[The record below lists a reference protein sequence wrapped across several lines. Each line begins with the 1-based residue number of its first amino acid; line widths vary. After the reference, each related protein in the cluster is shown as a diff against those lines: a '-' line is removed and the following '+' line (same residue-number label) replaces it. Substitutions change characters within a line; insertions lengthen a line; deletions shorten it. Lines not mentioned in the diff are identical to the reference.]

1 MPSARSTLLSVISSP
16 SPSDEPPRDYTLLVN
31 ARLLDDG
38 VGRYLGIRYARREA
52 FDGARERTREER
64 EENNLSVDCYC
75 LGASGRLSLAAILT
89 RSAREPAFIFR
100 ITLPRCV
107 FTVISLV
114 PSSAPT
120 CLFKKPE
127 TTNAMSSRSRRV
139 SEAYPLRSACI
150 SASLPSA
157 ARLHSMA
164 CRMAFTNTS
173 SPNGF
178 VKNSTAPAFMAWTVI
193 GTSPLPVMKMIGMS
207 VRSTATR
214 FWRSRPLRSG
224 SVTSSTRQLG
234 ALTRGRARNSCA
246 DANVSA
252 CQPAHRISNSS
263 DSRTETSS
271 STTKTI
277 GVAPENGD
285 GLDSPL
291 GSLDEDMSI
300 P

>member
-1 MPSARSTLLSVISSP
+1 
-16 SPSDEPPRDYTLLVN
+16 
-31 ARLLDDG
+31 
-38 VGRYLGIRYARREA
+38 
-52 FDGARERTREER
+52 
-64 EENNLSVDCYC
+64 
-75 LGASGRLSLAAILT
+75 
-89 RSAREPAFIFR
+89 
-100 ITLPRCV
+100 
-107 FTVISLV
+107 
-114 PSSAPT
+114 
-120 CLFKKPE
+120 
-127 TTNAMSSRSRRV
+127 
-139 SEAYPLRSACI
+139 
-150 SASLPSA
+150 
-157 ARLHSMA
+157 MA
-164 CRMAFTNTS
+164 CRMAFTSTS

-252 CQPAHRISNSS
+252 CQPAHRTSNSS

-277 GVAPENGD
+277 GVAREAGD

-291 GSLDEDMSI
+291 GWLDEVMSI
-300 P
+300 PKDARNLADRSTQPKRRIDCVKQGLLAEWLEQALHGTVFEHAGTNGLVPVAGDEDDWNVLP